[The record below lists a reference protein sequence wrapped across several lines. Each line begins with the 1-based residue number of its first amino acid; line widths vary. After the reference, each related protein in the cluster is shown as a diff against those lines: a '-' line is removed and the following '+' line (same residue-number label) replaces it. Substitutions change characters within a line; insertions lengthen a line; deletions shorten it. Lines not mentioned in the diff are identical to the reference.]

1 MDTNLRTFPDSY
13 VEALTMLYLERQDLT
28 DKTPEELVELYM
40 KTYYRIS
47 DASSKAHKAAHKES
61 RKQWFTESES

>member
-47 DASSKAHKAAHKES
+47 DAASEAHKAARKES
-61 RKQWFTESES
+61 RKQWLT

>member
-28 DKTPEELVELYM
+28 GKTPEDLAEMYWT
-40 KTYYRIS
+40 TYDKVS
-47 DASSKAHKAAHKES
+47 AAGKAAFSER
-61 RKQWFTESES
+61 RKKWLT

>member
-28 DKTPEELVELYM
+28 GKTPEELAEMYWA
-40 KTYYRIS
+40 TYDKVS
-47 DASSKAHKAAHKES
+47 AAGKAAFAER
-61 RKQWFTESES
+61 RKKWLT

>member
-28 DKTPEELVELYM
+28 DKTPEDLAEMYWT
-40 KTYYRIS
+40 TYDKVS
-47 DASSKAHKAAHKES
+47 AAGKAAFSER
-61 RKQWFTESES
+61 RKKWLT